1 MTYSKLAPRN
11 WFGGRV
17 LMPFE
22 MYITLRRLYF
32 GQQFINRPRPTTLA
46 EEKESDEHYQLKSF
60 LNVIADSGVV
70 ETYLITK
77 TEMQM
82 LQDSELK
89 VIYDQICQV
98 KEPDRPN
105 NEEWIDDRFKEMQEW
120 EKEKANKIKEVFQ
133 WQKIEQAKRQP
144 R

>member
-1 MTYSKLAPRN
+1 
-11 WFGGRV
+11 
-17 LMPFE
+17 
-22 MYITLRRLYF
+22 
-32 GQQFINRPRPTTLA
+32 LA

-120 EKEKANKIKEVFQ
+120 EKEKANKIKEVIQ
-133 WQKIEQAKRQP
+133 WQKIE
-144 R
+144 